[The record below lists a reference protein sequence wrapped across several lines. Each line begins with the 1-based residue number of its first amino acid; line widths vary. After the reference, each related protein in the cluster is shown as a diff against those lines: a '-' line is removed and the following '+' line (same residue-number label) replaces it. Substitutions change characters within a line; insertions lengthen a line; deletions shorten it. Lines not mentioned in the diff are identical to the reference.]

1 MEGLLIMK
9 AKPISKKHKEPTP
22 EEFAKWKK
30 ETGACDHNKIGYS
43 ALTKLALGMFA
54 RSRKDAKHFVTLL
67 DIINGQKRMILDQK
81 RVMEKMIDCYEDR
94 FEEYQRANKD
104 FQEKNTD
111 LILQVDELK
120 KRLFG
125 HFERKLEFWATRPD
139 RKKDN

>member
-30 ETGACDHNKIGYS
+30 ETGACDHNKIGYA
-43 ALTKLALGMFA
+43 ALTKLALGMIA
-54 RSRKDAKHFVTLL
+54 RSKKDAKHFVTLL
-67 DIINGQKRMILDQK
+67 DIIKGQKQMMLNQK
-81 RVMEKMIDCYEDR
+81 RTLEEMIDRYEDKY
-94 FEEYQRANKD
+94 EEYEKANKD
-104 FQEKNTD
+104 FQEKNTE
-111 LILQVDELK
+111 LVLQVDELK

-125 HFERKLEFWATRPD
+125 SFERRLKFFAERPD